1 MQPFLYVVVL
11 LFLAACAA
19 PSGPM
24 TSSERDAL
32 YRQISSC
39 WFLPMA
45 VEDVKDI
52 VVQLRVLVN
61 PDRTVE
67 KIEIFDQERYNQDP
81 TFRAVAESAR
91 QAIEK
96 CSPLNLPPDKYDV
109 WRELLLNFSPQDA
122 ITSTTRAPP
131 ASPDRP
137 RTGDSALAGPS
148 SPAGGPIGVRGI
160 GILAPPPRQQQV
172 EQHEQRRHRD
182 QREGDGKHADPPAR
196 TWTGRPALSCRSIG
210 CKRRR
215 KNPSRGAA

>member
-1 MQPFLYVVVL
+1 
-11 LFLAACAA
+11 
-19 PSGPM
+19 M

-67 KIEIFDQERYNQDP
+67 KIEIFDPERYNQDP

-109 WRELLLNFSPQDA
+109 WRELLLNFSPQDP
-122 ITSTTRAPP
+122 ITSTRAPP
-131 ASPDRP
+131 
-137 RTGDSALAGPS
+137 G
-148 SPAGGPIGVRGI
+148 
-160 GILAPPPRQQQV
+160 
-172 EQHEQRRHRD
+172 
-182 QREGDGKHADPPAR
+182 
-196 TWTGRPALSCRSIG
+196 
-210 CKRRR
+210 
-215 KNPSRGAA
+215 